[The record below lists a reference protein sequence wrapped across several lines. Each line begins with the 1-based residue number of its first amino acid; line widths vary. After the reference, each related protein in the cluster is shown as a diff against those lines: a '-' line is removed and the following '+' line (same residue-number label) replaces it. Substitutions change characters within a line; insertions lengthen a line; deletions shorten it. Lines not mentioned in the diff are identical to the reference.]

1 MAHRK
6 CSLASRPDATANIIQ
21 RDRLASVSVPAEQH
35 ALNMQV
41 GHIVDLAT
49 DLIKLV
55 GSLTPIPP
63 VDDEGLRLRF
73 RDLLSEFHTR
83 GVRAGYSSEQMDA
96 ARFAL
101 VSLIDERVMALDAP
115 IGAAWS
121 AASLQQQLFST
132 RNASEVFFD
141 RLALCRPPKSTDGAD
156 VLEVFHLCLALGF
169 RGRHRNPAHSETVRH
184 LLDGLALEIR
194 NARSG
199 ANAPLSP
206 AWEPRGTTPKTPH
219 PGRWCRLPLW
229 TVPLILAVFTLL
241 WWWGTSAWTAGV
253 IARFTHDF
261 PVR

>member
-1 MAHRK
+1 M
-6 CSLASRPDATANIIQ
+6 
-21 RDRLASVSVPAEQH
+21 H
-35 ALNMQV
+35 A
-41 GHIVDLAT
+41 GHLVDLAT

-73 RDLLSEFHTR
+73 LDLLTEFQAR
-83 GVRAGYSSEQMDA
+83 GVRAGYASEQMDA

-101 VSLIDERVMALDAP
+101 VSLIDERVMAVDAP
-115 IGAAWS
+115 IATAWS
-121 AASLQQQLFST
+121 SATLQQHLFST

-141 RLALCRPPKSTDGAD
+141 RLARCRPPANADGAD
-156 VLEVFHLCLALGF
+156 VLEVFHLCLGLGF
-169 RGRHRNPAHSETVRH
+169 RGRYRDPAHSDTVRQ
-184 LLDGLALEIR
+184 LLDDLAKEIR

-206 AWEPRGTTPKTPH
+206 AWEPRGSSPKTPH

-229 TVPLILAVFTLL
+229 AVPLILALFTLL
-241 WWWGTSAWTAGV
+241 WWWGTSSWSAGV